1 MSRVNT
7 RHITTIFKQFSRK
20 FSTNGRVRNLHC
32 GKTLH
37 VRAVVTSGD
46 VIFRKRWFRRIERE
60 LIPSQPSFVS
70 AERTTHTVCSEAER
84 PFHGRILST
93 RPRQKTKTSK
103 LSSTKKTAFSGTR
116 AAPQKSACTVHIT
129 IVACKTFRNIGF
141 FWALLTLEMLP
152 AKYILVILI
161 AKVRW
166 QSFHREHILSFAWL
180 NSQHQRKKWTDSKPT
195 IIRYFCLTY

>member
-1 MSRVNT
+1 ML
-7 RHITTIFKQFSRK
+7 F
-20 FSTNGRVRNLHC
+20 
-32 GKTLH
+32 
-37 VRAVVTSGD
+37 
-46 VIFRKRWFRRIERE
+46 
-60 LIPSQPSFVS
+60 FVS
-70 AERTTHTVCSEAER
+70 ADFDVSNANWYPASHPSYLQKEPHILCVVKRKDRFTAEFLAR
-84 PFHGRILST
+84 V
-93 RPRQKTKTSK
+93 QDKTKTSK